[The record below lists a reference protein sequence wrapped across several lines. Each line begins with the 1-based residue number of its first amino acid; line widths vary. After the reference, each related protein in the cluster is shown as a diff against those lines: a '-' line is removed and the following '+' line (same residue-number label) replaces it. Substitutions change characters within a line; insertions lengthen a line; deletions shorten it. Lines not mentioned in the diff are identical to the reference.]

1 MKTQNDTIE
10 REVKA
15 VNDVL
20 SSREAESYLKVSRDT
35 LNRYCMNGI
44 IPYSRPTSGKRYFFK
59 NDLDNHIG
67 KNRFVTLSDIQAKN
81 QQ

>member
-1 MKTQNDTIE
+1 MINNNDNTKWEEKI
-10 REVKA
+10 

-44 IPYSRPTSGKRYFFK
+44 LPYSRPTNGKRYFLK
-59 NDLDNHIG
+59 SDILNHIG
-67 KNRFVTLSDIQAKN
+67 KNTFKTSEYKY
-81 QQ
+81 